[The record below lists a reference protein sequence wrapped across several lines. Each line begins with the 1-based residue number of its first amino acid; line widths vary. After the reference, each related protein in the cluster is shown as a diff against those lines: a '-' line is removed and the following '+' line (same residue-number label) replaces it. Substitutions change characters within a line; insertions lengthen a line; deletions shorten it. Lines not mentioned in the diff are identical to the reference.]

1 MYEND
6 TQYTPLA
13 VLAGVDTGAYD
24 MDASMEEL
32 RELAASAGYE
42 SAGILTQKRPEP
54 DAATCLGAGRLE
66 ELAERFALGRGGR
79 SCRAAR
85 QFVEGLAAA
94 EAPGY

>member
-42 SAGILTQKRPEP
+42 SAGILTQ
-54 DAATCLGAGRLE
+54 
-66 ELAERFALGRGGR
+66 
-79 SCRAAR
+79 
-85 QFVEGLAAA
+85 
-94 EAPGY
+94 

>member
-54 DAATCLGAGRLE
+54 DAATCLGTAGG
-66 ELAERFALGRGGR
+66 AGGVCPKQRGGR
-79 SCRAAR
+79 
-85 QFVEGLAAA
+85 GNL
-94 EAPGY
+94 